1 MSKWIKDMET
11 GKEWGPISEKRMT
24 WNEAQEW
31 AKKQGGRV
39 AKRWELVQLCD
50 EWPEEIV
57 GPCAIRISGRRRPT
71 STTPTTRGTWVSA
84 TASSTTT
91 LRLTTSTRVVCGS
104 DQFENLK
111 LGENHDYMHS
121 L

>member
-57 GPCAIRISGRRRPT
+57 GPMRDKNF
-71 STTPTTRGTWVSA
+71 W
-84 TASSTTT
+84 SSSSYVNDT
-91 LRLTTSTRVVCGS
+91 
-104 DQFENLK
+104 
-111 LGENHDYMHS
+111 DYAWYVGFGYGFVNYDFKVNY
-121 L
+121 LYARCVR